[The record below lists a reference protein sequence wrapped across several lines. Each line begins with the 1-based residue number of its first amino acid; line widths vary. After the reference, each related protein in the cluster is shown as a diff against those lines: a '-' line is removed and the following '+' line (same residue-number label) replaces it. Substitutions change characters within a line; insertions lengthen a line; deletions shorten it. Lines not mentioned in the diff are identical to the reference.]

1 MDGAA
6 FFPISSTK
14 NGLSVDNPIIF
25 TVTSTNQ
32 GVFVDDRSF
41 FKILSTKRDHLV
53 DRKPRCVQGGHLS
66 WAWDGGGGCV
76 LVGKDKKGYFGGLEG
91 IKFGLNGSRS

>member
-66 WAWDGGGGCV
+66 WAWDGGAAAY
-76 LVGKDKKGYFGGLEG
+76 LSGKTRKDTLEG
-91 IKFGLNGSRS
+91 